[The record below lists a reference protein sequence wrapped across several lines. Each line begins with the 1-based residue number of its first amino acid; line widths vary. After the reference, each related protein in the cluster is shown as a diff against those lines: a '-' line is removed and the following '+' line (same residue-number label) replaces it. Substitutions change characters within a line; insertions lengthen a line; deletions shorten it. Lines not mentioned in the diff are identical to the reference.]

1 MDSSLSLLHTE
12 LYKFPWNDKENT
24 LNTMVIPPT
33 IYLLYNM
40 DIVITKKGEMSK
52 HMVDISKLELDKLN
66 IGGGYNTV
74 NIMDFCKAQ
83 SYWAVI
89 WISRLEG

>member
-1 MDSSLSLLHTE
+1 
-12 LYKFPWNDKENT
+12 
-24 LNTMVIPPT
+24 
-33 IYLLYNM
+33 M
-40 DIVITKKGEMSK
+40 DIVITNKGAIAK
-52 HMVDISKLELDKLN
+52 HMVDTSKSKLYERN

>member
-1 MDSSLSLLHTE
+1 
-12 LYKFPWNDKENT
+12 
-24 LNTMVIPPT
+24 
-33 IYLLYNM
+33 M
-40 DIVITKKGEMSK
+40 DIVITKKGKMSK

-74 NIMDFCKAQ
+74 NMKDFCKAQ
-83 SYWAVI
+83 SDWLVS